1 MELLFVIPMTNKV
14 LLGAI
19 MAITLIGGSIV
30 AAEAAGV
37 FSDIVKAKL
46 NDGKKALNS
55 LQIKTGAKIPT
66 GTILHGFGI
75 VTDGS
80 APGAAAAAI
89 VTTSHPGVYDSE
101 DQADADDPV
110 WHNHVVALKGVSPA
124 TCSAGLAV
132 LDLTFES
139 PGTTNVQS
147 NHVGMNHIPYG
158 AYTGQIANTA
168 IDSGDDAALIVSFTL
183 SANATTGDICVT
195 PVSSA
200 AP

>member
-1 MELLFVIPMTNKV
+1 MTKTV

-19 MAITLIGGSIV
+19 MAVALIGGSFV
-30 AAEAAGV
+30 AADAAGV
-37 FSDIVKAKL
+37 FSDIIKAKL

-66 GTILHGFGI
+66 GDILHGFGI

-80 APGAAAAAI
+80 ATGAAAVAI

-101 DQADADDPV
+101 DQTDANDPV
-110 WHNHVVALKGVSPA
+110 WHNHVVALKEVA
-124 TCSAGLAV
+124 TTECPAGLAV

-139 PGTTNVQS
+139 PGTTNVKS
-147 NHVGMNHIPYG
+147 NHVGMNHIAYG
-158 AYTGQIANTA
+158 GYTGQLASTA
-168 IDSGDDAALIVSFTL
+168 IDSGDDAALIVSFIL
-183 SANATTGDICVT
+183 SGSTSGNNICVT

-200 AP
+200 TP